1 MLFLLAQ
8 KAALQM
14 RHMRIVNIN
23 VMKGSRSLLKK
34 ILLIDIVIVVY
45 IILTSSII
53 DYRSEAKVTDIF
65 IDSVIEWSEKQH
77 GETRQ
82 VIERE
87 TKLSV
92 EPDEELFSRLQG
104 KILLQV
110 ESAGEAWWLNPDD
123 KKRYFLGRPSD
134 TWRIIQDKG
143 IKIAGDELIQ
153 YLYFD
158 KSFPSIM
165 AGRFIINEEDLME
178 VYYVL
183 PETLYGIK
191 LSVAQEA
198 WQAIKEQGLGIS
210 NEDIRK
216 IQVGQIESK

>member
-1 MLFLLAQ
+1 
-8 KAALQM
+8 
-14 RHMRIVNIN
+14 
-23 VMKGSRSLLKK
+23 MKGSRSLLKK
-34 ILLIDIVIVVY
+34 ILLIDIVIVIY

-53 DYRSEAKVTDIF
+53 DYRSEKRVTEIF
-65 IDSVIEWSEKQH
+65 IDSVLKWSEEQQ
-77 GETRQ
+77 GEARQ

-87 TKLSV
+87 TRLSV
-92 EPDEELFSRLQG
+92 EPDEELFLRLKG

-123 KKRYFLGRPSD
+123 EKRYFLGRPSD

-158 KSFPSIM
+158 KSFPSTT
-165 AGRFIINEEDLME
+165 AGRFIINEDDLME

-183 PETLYGIK
+183 PEKLYGIK
-191 LSVAQEA
+191 LNAAQEA
-198 WQAIKEQGLGIS
+198 WQVIKDQGLGIS
-210 NEDIRK
+210 NENIRK
-216 IQVGQIESK
+216 ISVGQNSLQE

>member
-1 MLFLLAQ
+1 
-8 KAALQM
+8 
-14 RHMRIVNIN
+14 
-23 VMKGSRSLLKK
+23 MKGSRSLLKK

-45 IILTSSII
+45 VILTSSII

-87 TKLSV
+87 TRLSV
-92 EPDEELFSRLQG
+92 EPDEELFSRLKG

-134 TWRIIQDKG
+134 TWRMIQSQG
-143 IKIAGDELIQ
+143 IKIVGDELIQ

-158 KSFPSIM
+158 KSFPSVM
-165 AGRFIINEEDLME
+165 AGRFIINEDDITD
-178 VYYVL
+178 VYYVS
-183 PETLYGIK
+183 PENLRGIK
-191 LSVAQEA
+191 LKAAEEA

-216 IQVGQIESK
+216 LKVAEIYDK